1 MSRRRML
8 WQLYPSY
15 LLITLVALMAI
26 TWYASRSLR
35 RFYLEQ
41 VTSDLKARAQLIEK
55 RITILLASGNT
66 AQVDLL
72 CKELGHKTATRITVI
87 RPEGGV
93 VGDSEEDPTQMENHG
108 HRPEIAE
115 ALLGVPGVSTR
126 YSNTL
131 QKSMMY
137 VAIPL
142 TFDNEIVGVVRTS
155 LPITSVDDAMR
166 GVSVRI
172 ALGGLVIAVLAAL
185 VSLWVSRRI
194 SRPLEEMR
202 IGAERF
208 AGGAL
213 DYRLAVPNSEEMGR
227 LAEAMNQMAARLD
240 DRIRTVVCQRNE
252 QEAILVS
259 MVEGVLAVDANE
271 RVISLN
277 AAAARLLDLSL
288 EDAKG
293 RSIQEAVRNTELQA
307 LITQTL
313 SKQRSIEEAIVLT
326 GAEELYLQVRGTI
339 LKDAQGASIGALVVL
354 NDVTRIR
361 KLESLRRDFVANVS
375 HELKT
380 PITSIKGFVET
391 LLDGAL
397 KNPENA
403 ERFLTKVARQTDRLN
418 QIVEDLMDLSRIEKD
433 TEQAEIQLEES
444 HLKEALEAAVQA
456 CEVQASAKA
465 IRIDLNCND
474 ALRAKINPPMLE
486 QAVINLIDNAINYS
500 EAGQSIEVAAAEQE
514 SEIRVSVRDHG
525 CGISQEHLP
534 RLFERFYRVDKG
546 RSRELGGTGLGL
558 AIVKHIALAHG
569 GRVSVESVPGKGSV
583 FTIHLPLRSPKGVV

>member
-15 LLITLVALMAI
+15 LLITLFALLAV

-35 RFYLEQ
+35 QFYLEQ
-41 VTSDLKARAQLIEK
+41 IVADLKARAQLVEK
-55 RITILLASGNT
+55 QIVDLLAFGNT
-66 AQVDLL
+66 TQVDSL
-72 CKELGHKTATRITVI
+72 CKELGHKIATRITVI
-87 RPEGGV
+87 RPWGEV
-93 VGDSEEDPTQMENHG
+93 VGDSEEDPAQMENHSR
-108 HRPEIAE
+108 RPEIAE
-115 ALLGVPGVSTR
+115 ALTGVPGVSTR

-131 QKSMMY
+131 QKTMTY

-142 TFDNEIVGVVRTS
+142 TLDNEIVGVVRTS
-155 LPITSVDDAMR
+155 LPVTSVDDALR

-185 VSLWVSRRI
+185 ISLWGSRRI

-202 IGAERF
+202 MGAERF
-208 AGGAL
+208 AGGDL
-213 DYRLAVPNSEEMGR
+213 DYRLAVPNSEEIGR

-240 DRIRTVVCQRNE
+240 DRIRAAVRQRNE
-252 QEAILVS
+252 REAILAS
-259 MVEGVLAVDANE
+259 MVEGVLAVNTNE
-271 RVISLN
+271 RVISFN

-288 EDAKG
+288 ENAKG
-293 RSIQEAVRNTELQA
+293 RSIQEAVRNTELQV

-313 SKQRSIEEAIVLT
+313 TERRSVEGAVVLT
-326 GAEELYLQVRGTI
+326 GAEERYLQVRGTI
-339 LKDAQGASIGALVVL
+339 LKGAQGASIGALLVL

-397 KNPENA
+397 KNPEDA

-418 QIVEDLMDLSRIEKD
+418 QIVEDLIDLSRIEKD
-433 TEQAEIQLEES
+433 TEQAEIQLEENRV
-444 HLKEALEAAVQA
+444 KETLEAAVQA
-456 CEVQASAKA
+456 CEVQASTKA

-474 ALRAKINPPMLE
+474 SLRAKINPPMLE
-486 QAVINLIDNAINYS
+486 QAVINLIDNAIKYS
-500 EAGQSIEVAAAEQE
+500 ETGQPIEVSAAEQE
-514 SEIRVSVRDHG
+514 SEIKVSVRDHG

-534 RLFERFYRVDKG
+534 RLFERFYRIDKS
-546 RSRELGGTGLGL
+546 RSRKLGGTGLGL

-569 GRVSVESVPGKGSV
+569 GRVNVESTLDEGSV
-583 FTIHLPLRSPKGVV
+583 FTIHLPLRSPTGVV